1 MQSSPISEHLHDLLL
16 QYDCVIV
23 PEMGGFVTEY
33 RSAHID
39 TQRHIIYPPS
49 KDLRFNTLLKQN
61 DGLLANAIARAT
73 SVSHETANSMIKSS
87 VEQYFTQL
95 EEGKKVE
102 FDRVGIL
109 YLDSAK
115 NIRFKADAEVNLL
128 LDSFR
133 LKTIYA
139 QPSSKDIKEIEPA
152 IVANPAPVLLEVK
165 PELKHPK
172 PLITE
177 APQKADDK
185 EEVTIA
191 ATVSNKEQEKEV
203 PVVPIHTSSNGR
215 HWLAAAL
222 IPLLLY
228 LGSVGMRSD
237 VVHDGTI
244 MASDLNPFGP
254 KPPAAE
260 YQPRNK
266 ITTISFDSIDG
277 VSTPAIGLK
286 PQSTEVE
293 NSIVSEKG
301 QSSNAALA
309 IDEAEELVAEPISTY
324 VEKAKLTAGS
334 FHVIG
339 GCFSEKD
346 NANRL
351 VETLQSK
358 GYPAHI
364 LDIHKGLHRVAYGTY
379 AIRNEALDAL
389 KAVKEEEQ
397 SGAWLLRKK

>member
-33 RSAHID
+33 RSARID

-49 KDLRFNTLLKQN
+49 KDLRFNTQLKQN

-73 SVSHETANSMIKSS
+73 SVSHESANTMIKSS

-95 EEGKKVE
+95 EEGKTVE

-115 NIRFKADAEVNLL
+115 NIRFKANTEANLL

-139 QPSSKDIKEIEPA
+139 QPSAKDVKEIEPA
-152 IVANPAPVLLEVK
+152 TAASSAPVLLEVK
-165 PELKHPK
+165 PKLKHPK
-172 PLITE
+172 PLI
-177 APQKADDK
+177 AAGPQNITRK
-185 EEVTIA
+185 EEVAIA
-191 ATVSNKEQEKEV
+191 ATDSNKEQEKEV

-215 HWLAAAL
+215 RWLAAAL

-237 VVHDGTI
+237 VVRDGTI

-260 YQPRNK
+260 YQPRNE
-266 ITTISFDSIDG
+266 ITTVSFDSIDD
-277 VSTPAIGLK
+277 VSTPTIGLK
-286 PQSTEVE
+286 PKSTEVE
-293 NSIVSEKG
+293 DSIVAEKG
-301 QSSNAALA
+301 QSSNTTLA
-309 IDEAEELVAEPISTY
+309 IDETEELVAKPVSTY
-324 VEKAKLTAGS
+324 VEKAKLNAGS

-364 LDIHKGLHRVAYGTY
+364 LDVHKGLHRVAYSTY
-379 AIRNEALDAL
+379 AMRSEALDAL
-389 KAVKEEEQ
+389 KFVKEEEH